1 MKIKIIFKN
10 LTNFIARF
18 RGLGV
23 ILFFMFL
30 LPLQGIMAQT
40 SWPTISPEM
49 KPGTRWWW
57 MGSAVDKANLQ
68 YNLEEYARAGIG
80 SVEITPI
87 YGVQKNGTNEIPFL
101 SEKWMNMLSFTQA
114 TNNRV
119 GIQTDM
125 NTGTG
130 WPFGGPEVT
139 VEDAASKLVVREY
152 VVKGGEIFSE
162 TIVPKEKDQQ
172 KAKLLRVMA
181 FSKKKVLNLNKLV
194 TADQKI
200 SWKAPKG
207 EWTIIAAF
215 NGKTFQM
222 VKRAAPGGEGYV
234 MDHFSKKAVGNYFS
248 RFEKAFAANNTAYP
262 HNFFNDSYEVYGADW
277 TEDFFEQF
285 QQRRGYQLEEHLP
298 AFLATER
305 TDETARLVSDYRETM
320 AELLLENFTQQW
332 TNWAHAHG
340 SKTRNQAHG
349 SPGNLIDLYATVDV
363 PECEGFGLSNFGIK
377 GLRTDS
383 LTRKND
389 SELSMLKYASSAAH
403 IAGKPYTSSETFTWL
418 TEHFRTSLS
427 QCKPDLD
434 LMFVAGVNHIFFH
447 GTTYSPREA
456 AWPGWKFYASIDM
469 SPTNSIWSDAPAMMN
484 YVTRCQSFLQMGK
497 PDNDFLVY
505 LPVYDVWHSQ
515 GGRFLQFGIHDMEK
529 RMPEFIHVVH
539 SIYKSGYD
547 VDYTSDKFIL
557 SATCVNGKIVT
568 EGGAGYKALILP
580 AVKMMPVKVMK
591 HIVELT
597 AQGAKIVFIANYP
610 NDVPGLAK
618 LKCRQRDF
626 NKSLKKLAMASDFS
640 KTEIHAYKNGQVITG
655 SDYKTT
661 LEAVGVQPEEMI
673 TKFDLHAIRRA
684 NAEGYHYFIS
694 ALKADDTNDWVTL
707 SVAAKSVLIFDPM
720 TGTIGKA
727 RTREQNGK
735 TQVYLQLKSGES
747 LILKTFS
754 TENVEADEWKYLKN
768 NVENIAISNSW
779 KLYFAQSEPQVKD
792 TFVLNSLKSWTELP
806 CEALKVNIGTGVY
819 STSFQLNQVLKDAEY
834 ILSLG
839 DVRESAHV
847 FVNGQDAGTVWA
859 APFECR
865 IGNLLKVGENTLRVE
880 VTNLPANRIA
890 DYDKRNVEWRIFNE
904 INFVDR
910 AYKKTG
916 YGHWKPMESGLC
928 SPVKIEIYK

>member
-1 MKIKIIFKN
+1 MKYPTFHFKKNTFRQLVIFC
-10 LTNFIARF
+10 
-18 RGLGV
+18 
-23 ILFFMFL
+23 FL
-30 LPLQGIMAQT
+30 LISTIGFSQV
-40 SWPTISPEM
+40 SWPSISPEM

-68 YNLEEYARAGIG
+68 YNLEEYARIG
-80 SVEITPI
+80 LGTVEITPI
-87 YGVQKNGTNEIPFL
+87 YGVQKNDANEIPFL

-114 TNNRV
+114 INNRI

-139 VEDAASKLVVREY
+139 VEDAASKVVVREY
-152 VVKGGEIFSE
+152 VAKGGEIFSE

-181 FSKKKVLNLNKLV
+181 FSQKKVLNLTKLV
-194 TADQKI
+194 TSDRKI
-200 SWKAPKG
+200 SWKATKD
-207 EWTIIAAF
+207 EWSVIAVF

-285 QQRRGYQLEEHLP
+285 EKRRGYKLENYLP
-298 AFLATER
+298 QFLSKER
-305 TDETARLVSDYRETM
+305 TDETARLVSDYRETISD
-320 AELLLENFTQQW
+320 LLLENFTRQW
-332 TNWAHAHG
+332 TEWAHSHG

-363 PECEGFGLSNFGIK
+363 PECEGFGLSDFGIK

-469 SPTNSIWSDAPAMMN
+469 SPTNSIWHDAPAMMN

-505 LPVYDVWHSQ
+505 LPVYDVWHEQS
-515 GGRFLQFGIHDMEK
+515 GRLLQFDIHGMEK
-529 RMPEFIHVVH
+529 RMPEFIHVVN
-539 SIYKSGYD
+539 SIYKNGYD
-547 VDYTSDKFIL
+547 MDYTSDKFIL

-580 AVKMMPVKVMK
+580 AVKMMPEKVIK
-591 HIVELT
+591 HIAELT

-610 NDVPGLAK
+610 NDVPGMSK
-618 LKCRQRDF
+618 LKCRRNNF
-626 NKSLKKLAMASDFS
+626 NKSLKKLAQATDFS
-640 KTEIHAYKNGQVITG
+640 KTEVHAYKNGQVITG
-655 SDYKTT
+655 FDYKTT
-661 LEAVGVQPEEMI
+661 LKAVGIQPEEMI
-673 TKFDLHAIRRA
+673 TKFDLHAIRRT

-694 ALKADDTNDWVTL
+694 ALKAVDTNDWVTL
-707 SVAAKSVLIFDPM
+707 SVGAKSVLIFDPM
-720 TGTIGKA
+720 TGAIGKA

-754 TENVEADEWKYLKN
+754 NENVQADEWKYLN
-768 NVENIAISNSW
+768 NKVEDIVISNPW
-779 KLYFAQSEPQVKD
+779 KLYFSKSEPQVKD

-806 CEALKVNIGTGVY
+806 NETLKINMGTGVY
-819 STSFQLNQVLKDAEY
+819 STTFQLDKLVKDAEFA
-834 ILSLG
+834 LSLG
-839 DVRESAHV
+839 DVRESARV
-847 FVNGQDAGTVWA
+847 FVNGHDAGTVWA

-865 IGNLLKVGENTLRVE
+865 IGNLLKEGENTLRIE

-890 DYDKRNVEWRIFNE
+890 DYDKRNVEWRIFKE

-916 YGHWKPMESGLC
+916 YGHWQPMESGLC
-928 SPVKIEIYK
+928 SPVKIEVYK

>member
-1 MKIKIIFKN
+1 MLFIYVLEFETKMKTLKKIALF
-10 LTNFIARF
+10 T
-18 RGLGV
+18 
-23 ILFFMFL
+23 ILFTSL
-30 LPLQGIMAQT
+30 TPLWGAEGL

-87 YGVQKNGTNEIPFL
+87 YGVQKNAANEIPFL

-130 WPFGGPEVT
+130 WPFGGPEVS

-152 VVKGGEIFSE
+152 VVKGGEGFSE

-181 FSKKKVLNLNKLV
+181 FSQKKVLNLTKLV

-248 RFEKAFAANNTAYP
+248 RFEKAFTANNTAYP

-285 QQRRGYQLEEHLP
+285 QQRRGYKLEEHLP
-298 AFLATER
+298 AFLAKER

-363 PECEGFGLSNFGIK
+363 PECEGFGLSNFEIK

-469 SPTNSIWSDAPAMMN
+469 SPTNSIWHDAPAMMN

-539 SIYKSGYD
+539 SIYKNGYD

-557 SATCVNGKIVT
+557 SATCVNGQIVT
-568 EGGAGYKALILP
+568 ESGATYKALILP
-580 AVKMMPVKVMK
+580 AVKMMPVKVIK
-591 HIVELT
+591 HITELT

-640 KTEIHAYKNGQVITG
+640 KTEIHAFKNGQVITG

-673 TKFDLHAIRRA
+673 TKFDLYAIRRT

-720 TGTIGKA
+720 TGAIGKA

-754 TENVEADEWKYLKN
+754 TENVEVDEWKYLKN

-779 KLYFAQSEPQVKD
+779 KLYFSKSEPQVKD

-806 CEALKVNIGTGVY
+806 CEALKVNMGTGVY

-839 DVRESAHV
+839 AVRESARV

-865 IGNLLKVGENTLRVE
+865 IGNLLKIGENTLRVE

-928 SPVKIEIYK
+928 SPVKIKIYK